1 MYIYKRRISTF
12 CFTAINKFTLEVSAQ
27 FGSKKLYNKNYQN
40 YQIFFELHQLFI
52 HYFLYNTVSLFPLL
66 ILLTRR
72 ITKTN
77 FHHGRIVLFLCSHL
91 LACANFVILKYAML
105 QSLILCINTFKCFTF
120 FKSITPNHKSNKII
134 ISGSSSS
141 KLTSSKLILL
151 RSTLRML
158 VSSLEK
164 VASHH

>member
-52 HYFLYNTVSLFPLL
+52 HYFLYNTVSFFPLL

-72 ITKTN
+72 ITKTI
-77 FHHGRIVLFLCSHL
+77 FHQVNCFISLF
-91 LACANFVILKYAML
+91 
-105 QSLILCINTFKCFTF
+105 
-120 FKSITPNHKSNKII
+120 
-134 ISGSSSS
+134 SSSGMRRFRCLEVCHA
-141 KLTSSKLILL
+141 KVIN
-151 RSTLRML
+151 
-158 VSSLEK
+158 SLHK
-164 VASHH
+164 YF